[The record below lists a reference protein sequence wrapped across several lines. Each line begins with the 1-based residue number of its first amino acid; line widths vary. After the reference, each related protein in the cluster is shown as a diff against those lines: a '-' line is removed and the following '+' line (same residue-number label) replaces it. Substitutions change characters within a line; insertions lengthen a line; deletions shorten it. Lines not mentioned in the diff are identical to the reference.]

1 MVESAQIA
9 PRASKGRFVMAGFV
23 TRAIS
28 ASAMVLAVA
37 FLAGCSSS
45 GGGGGAGTTSASAG
59 SGSSTVVTG
68 TEVTATEKEYSISL
82 STQTFTAGTYAFTV
96 HNTGQTAHNLTI
108 KGPGVDNQATSTIQ
122 PGETA
127 TLAVTLQKGSYE
139 LWCSVD
145 AHKDQGMDLHITVG

>member
-1 MVESAQIA
+1 
-9 PRASKGRFVMAGFV
+9 MAGFV
-23 TRAIS
+23 IKAVS
-28 ASAMVLAVA
+28 ASAIVLGFA

-45 GGGGGAGTTSASAG
+45 SGAGGAGTTSASAG
-59 SGSSTVVTG
+59 SGSTSVTG

-82 STQTFTAGTYAFTV
+82 STQTFTAGVYAFTV
-96 HNTGQTAHNLTI
+96 HNTGQTAHNLNI
-108 KGPGVDNQATSTIQ
+108 KGPGVDDQATSTIQ
-122 PGETA
+122 PGQTA

>member
-1 MVESAQIA
+1 
-9 PRASKGRFVMAGFV
+9 MAGFV
-23 TRAIS
+23 IRAIS
-28 ASAMVLAVA
+28 ASAMVLAVG

-59 SGSSTVVTG
+59 SRSSTVVTG

-82 STQTFTAGTYAFTV
+82 STQTFTAGTYGFIV

-108 KGPGVDNQATSTIQ
+108 NGPGVDKQATSTIQ

-139 LWCSVD
+139 LWFSVD